1 MESSQEA
8 QKNKILEIIKAKGE
22 IDSQDLANEMKLD
35 HQQVIGLIK
44 ALETKE
50 IVESEKKESKGIIL
64 TDDGKNCLEKGAP
77 DIQIMKELK
86 SNGAQTKKN

>member
-50 IVESEKKESKGIIL
+50 IVES
-64 TDDGKNCLEKGAP
+64 
-77 DIQIMKELK
+77 
-86 SNGAQTKKN
+86 